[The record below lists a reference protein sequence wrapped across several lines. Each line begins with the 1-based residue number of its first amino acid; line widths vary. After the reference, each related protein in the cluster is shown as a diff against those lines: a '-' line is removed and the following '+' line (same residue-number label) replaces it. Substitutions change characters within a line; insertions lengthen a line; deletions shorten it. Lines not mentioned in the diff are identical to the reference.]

1 MGFQCGLVGLP
12 NAGKSTL
19 FNALTAAGAKVA
31 SFPFSTIDAQ
41 KGVVP
46 VPDEKLDALHTLVPD
61 KKKVHTAL
69 EFIDIAGLVQDAHKG
84 EGLGNQFLGEIRNV
98 DAVVQVVRCFDDPD
112 VMHPEGEV
120 DPRRD
125 IELIGTELL
134 LKDLETLERRVA
146 SLQSQA
152 KAGDK
157 AVLKDLEFFQWL
169 VEETGAGTPLRAL
182 DLDKDQMEALKDLSP
197 LTLKPILYVA
207 NVGDEGAHVDEV
219 EAVAAERGGSVVA
232 INGEIEMEVVDTA
245 ESPDERAT
253 FLEEWGI
260 EEPGLEKLVK
270 AGYGILNL
278 VTFYTTDGPEAR
290 AWTVPDGTPVRRAA
304 GKIHS
309 DFEERFVQAEV
320 IHVDTLLEHG
330 SWAAL
335 RNEGLLR
342 REGEKYVV
350 QDGDVIHFV
359 AGK

>member
-46 VPDEKLDALHTLVPD
+46 VPDEKLDALHALYPD
-61 KKKVHTAL
+61 KKKVPTSL
-69 EFIDIAGLVQDAHKG
+69 EFIDIAGLVKDAHKG

-112 VMHPEGEV
+112 VMHPEGSV

-134 LKDLETLERRVA
+134 LKDLETLERRVE

-157 AVLKDLEFFQWL
+157 AVLKELTFFQWL
-169 VEETGAGTPLRAL
+169 VEEVGAGTPLQAL
-182 DLDKDQMEALKDLSP
+182 DLDADQMVALKDLSP

-207 NVGDEGAHVDEV
+207 NVGDEGTHIDEV

-245 ESPDERAT
+245 ESVEERAT
-253 FLEEWGI
+253 FLHEWGI
-260 EEPGLEKLVK
+260 KEPGLEKLIK
-270 AGYGILNL
+270 AGYRVLGL

-290 AWTVPDGTPVRRAA
+290 AWTVPHGTLVRKAA

-320 IHVDTLLEHG
+320 IDVGTFLDHE
-330 SWAAL
+330 SWASL
-335 RNEGLLR
+335 RDAGLLR

-350 QDGDVIHFV
+350 QDGDVIHVV

>member
-46 VPDEKLDALHTLVPD
+46 VPDEKLDALHALYPD
-61 KKKVHTAL
+61 KKKVPTSL
-69 EFIDIAGLVQDAHKG
+69 EFIDIAGLVKDAHKG

-112 VMHPEGEV
+112 VMHPEGSV

-134 LKDLETLERRVA
+134 LKDLETLERRVE

-157 AVLKDLEFFQWL
+157 AVLKELTFFQWL
-169 VEETGAGTPLRAL
+169 VEEVGAGTPLQAL
-182 DLDKDQMEALKDLSP
+182 DLDADQMVALKDLSP

-219 EAVAAERGGSVVA
+219 EAVAAERGGAVVA

-245 ESPDERAT
+245 ESVEERAT
-253 FLEEWGI
+253 FLHEWGI
-260 EEPGLEKLVK
+260 EEPGLEKLIK
-270 AGYGILNL
+270 AGYRVLDL

-290 AWTVPDGTPVRRAA
+290 AWTVPYGTPVRKAA

-320 IHVDTLLEHG
+320 IDVGTFLDHE
-330 SWAAL
+330 SWASL
-335 RNEGLLR
+335 RDAGLLR

-350 QDGDVIHFV
+350 QDGDVIHVV

>member
-46 VPDEKLDALHTLVPD
+46 VPDEKLDALHALVPD
-61 KKKVHTAL
+61 KKKVHTSL
-69 EFIDIAGLVQDAHKG
+69 EFIDIAGLVQNAHKG

-112 VMHPEGEV
+112 VMHPEGDV

-134 LKDLETLERRVA
+134 LKDLETLERRA
-146 SLQSQA
+146 ESLQSQS
-152 KAGDK
+152 KSGDK
-157 AVLKDLEFFQWL
+157 TVIKELEFFQWL
-169 VEETGAGTPLRAL
+169 VDEVGAGTPLRAL
-182 DLDKDQMEALKDLSP
+182 DLDDDQLASLKDLSP

-219 EAVAAERGGSVVA
+219 EAVAAERGGAVVA

-245 ESPDERAT
+245 ESPEERAT
-253 FLEEWGI
+253 FLSEWGI
-260 EEPGLEKLVK
+260 DEPGLEKLIK
-270 AGYGILNL
+270 AGYRVLDL

-320 IHVDTLLEHG
+320 IDVDTFLEHQ
-330 SWAAL
+330 SWSSL
-335 RNEGLLR
+335 RDSGLLR